1 MSIFLNDNAIASSIH
16 EDIMN
21 AIKDKSF
28 TPPSKEEQE
37 QIFADAYKEKSG
49 ADSVKCTIDDNGV
62 ATFNVVYNR
71 AILKLEK
78 ETKE

>member
-1 MSIFLNDNAIASSIH
+1 MSIFPNDNTMASIH
-16 EDIMN
+16 EAIMN
-21 AIKDKSF
+21 AIKDKHF

-37 QIFADAYKEKSG
+37 QILADAYKEKSG

-78 ETKE
+78 ETEE

>member
-1 MSIFLNDNAIASSIH
+1 MSIFPNDNTMASIYEAIMELS
-16 EDIMN
+16 
-21 AIKDKSF
+21 IKDKIF

-37 QIFADAYKEKSG
+37 QILADAYKEKSG

-78 ETKE
+78 ETEE

>member
-1 MSIFLNDNAIASSIH
+1 MSIFPNDNTMASIR
-16 EDIMN
+16 EAIMN
-21 AIKDKSF
+21 AIKDKHF

-62 ATFNVVYNR
+62 ATFTVVYNR
-71 AILKLEK
+71 SILKLEK
-78 ETKE
+78 ETEE

>member
-1 MSIFLNDNAIASSIH
+1 MSIFLNDNAIGSIIH
-16 EDIMN
+16 EAIMN

-37 QIFADAYKEKSG
+37 QILANAYKEKSG

>member
-1 MSIFLNDNAIASSIH
+1 MSIFPNDNTIAIIREA
-16 EDIMN
+16 MN

-37 QIFADAYKEKSG
+37 QILADAYKEKSG

-78 ETKE
+78 ETEE

>member
-1 MSIFLNDNAIASSIH
+1 MLIFPNDNTIFSIIH
-16 EDIMN
+16 EAIMD
-21 AIKDKSF
+21 AIKDNPL

-37 QIFADAYKEKSG
+37 QILADAYKEKSG
-49 ADSVKCTIDDNGV
+49 ADSVKCTIDDDGV

-78 ETKE
+78 ETEE